1 MPTANPQSLANGQ
14 WLAVAGGRKR
24 TFQTFDEAVAWINAS
39 GGEVVV
45 TDETR
50 RFI

>member
-1 MPTANPQSLANGQ
+1 MPATNPQSLINGQ
-14 WLAVAGGRKR
+14 WSAFARGRKR
-24 TFQTFDEAVAWINAS
+24 IFATFDEAVAWINAN
-39 GGEVVV
+39 GGEVVI

>member
-1 MPTANPQSLANGQ
+1 MQTANPQSLANGQ
-14 WLAVAGGRKR
+14 WWAFAGGQKR
-24 TFQTFDEAVAWINAS
+24 MFETFDEAVAWINVN

-45 TDETR
+45 TDQTR

>member
-1 MPTANPQSLANGQ
+1 MAF
-14 WLAVAGGRKR
+14 AGWRKKI
-24 TFQTFDEAVAWINAS
+24 FATFDEAVAWINAS

>member
-1 MPTANPQSLANGQ
+1 MPTANPQALTNGQ
-14 WLAVAGGRKR
+14 WMAVAGWQKMI
-24 TFQTFDEAVAWINAS
+24 FATFDEAVAWIKAR

-50 RFI
+50 RII

>member
-1 MPTANPQSLANGQ
+1 M
-14 WLAVAGGRKR
+14 AVAGWRKMI
-24 TFQTFDEAVAWINAS
+24 FATFDEAVAWINAR
-39 GGEVVV
+39 GGEVIV